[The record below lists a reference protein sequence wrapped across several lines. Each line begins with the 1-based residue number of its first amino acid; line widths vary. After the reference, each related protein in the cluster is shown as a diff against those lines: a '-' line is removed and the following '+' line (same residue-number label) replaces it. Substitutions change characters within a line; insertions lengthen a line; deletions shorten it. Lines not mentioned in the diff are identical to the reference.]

1 MVLVQDAQG
10 RSERARNV
18 NFNRRLLE
26 SECRMDPDALIFDL
40 DGTLWDT
47 SETCA
52 AAWNRVVRG
61 LGIDGREVTAA
72 DMRNVAGSSHIEA
85 VRRVFGDFPEDVISR
100 ISELSALEDN
110 RALAETGGILYPG
123 VSEGVPRLVAKLP
136 LMVVSNCQAG
146 YIEVFLSTSGLSSH
160 FVDRECWG
168 NTGENKAENLRRVI
182 RRNGLRTPWFI
193 GDTEGDRVAARE
205 NGVRFVHAAYGFGAV
220 ADCDASIREFAEIAR
235 LLPA

>member
-1 MVLVQDAQG
+1 M
-10 RSERARNV
+10 N
-18 NFNRRLLE
+18 
-26 SECRMDPDALIFDL
+26 PDALIFDL

-52 AAWNRVVRG
+52 AGWNRVVRG
-61 LGIDGREVTAA
+61 IGIHDREVTAD
-72 DMRNVAGSSHIEA
+72 DMRKVAGSSHIDA
-85 VRRVFGDFPEDVISR
+85 VRRVFSDLPEDVVAR
-100 ISELSALEDN
+100 ISELSAAEDN

-123 VSEGVPRLVAKLP
+123 VSEIVPLLGARLP
-136 LMVVSNCQAG
+136 LMIVSNCQVG
-146 YIEVFLSTSGLSSH
+146 YIEIFLATSRLSSH

-168 NTGENKAENLRRVI
+168 NTGQTKAENLARI
-182 RRNGLRTPWFI
+182 LRRNGLVTPWFI

-220 ADCDASIREFAEIAR
+220 ADCDATIREFAEIAR

>member
-1 MVLVQDAQG
+1 MG
-10 RSERARNV
+10 
-18 NFNRRLLE
+18 
-26 SECRMDPDALIFDL
+26 PDALIFDL

-52 AAWNRVVRG
+52 LAWNRVIRG
-61 LGIDGREVTAA
+61 IGIDGREVTAE
-72 DMRNVAGSSHIEA
+72 DMRRVAGSSHIDA
-85 VRRVFGDFPEDVISR
+85 VRRVFSDVPEDVIER
-100 ISELSALEDN
+100 ISELSAREDN

-123 VSEGVPRLVAKLP
+123 VSENVPRLRTRLP
-136 LMVVSNCQAG
+136 LMIVSNCQAG
-146 YIEVFLSTSGLSSH
+146 YIEIFLATSGLSSH

-168 NTGENKAENLRRVI
+168 NTGQNKAENLARVM

-205 NGVRFVHAAYGFGAV
+205 NGVRFVHAAYGFGTV
-220 ADCDASIREFAEIAR
+220 ADCDESIREFGEIAR